1 MTNKM
6 GNAVLPPSLLFGW
19 GVGSLGTGTLLNAIT
34 FLVLFYMASVLGI
47 EPALAG
53 ALIFASKVYDMFTD
67 PLMGWISDRTRSRI
81 GRRRPYLLLGA
92 VLCPVAMLMLF
103 APTELEGN
111 ALAIYMGAG
120 LLLYATGYTIF
131 NVPYLAM
138 PAEMTPDPYQRSK
151 LMSFRVAMISLGTLA
166 GTALAPY
173 LLTLWG
179 SAQTAYTKTSWVMT
193 GLIVVSMAYCF
204 LATAGAKQTVQSQ
217 TAIGAAE
224 QWRTALAN
232 RPFRLLILSKLCQ
245 LFGVASAISSLL
257 FLSTIV
263 LKLPESALGVFG
275 LTTTAATIAAM
286 PVWLK
291 VSKRLGKRN
300 TYFAGVAVFAPTQL
314 SWLLSGPDEAQAI
327 FLLRAAVLGIGTG
340 GIILMAQSMLPD
352 TIEHDY
358 QLSGLRREGVFAAV
372 YSFVEK
378 TAFAFGPLII
388 GLLLSQLGFDRAL
401 GQDQSEGAML
411 AIKIGAAY
419 MPALASIASALALL
433 GYQLQE
439 NRDAN

>member
-1 MTNKM
+1 MTERASN
-6 GNAVLPPSLLFGW
+6 GALSSALLFGW
-19 GVGSLGTGTLLNAIT
+19 GIGSLGTGTLLNAIT
-34 FLVLFYMASVLGI
+34 FLILFYMASVLGI

-67 PLMGWISDRTRSRI
+67 PLMGWISDRTRTRF

-92 VLCPVAMLMLF
+92 VLCPLSMLMLF
-103 APTELEGN
+103 APTGLEGN

-120 LLLYATGYTIF
+120 LLLYATGYTVF

-151 LMSFRVAMISLGTLA
+151 LMSFRVAMISIGTLA
-166 GTALAPY
+166 GTALAPS

-179 SAQTAYTKTSWVMT
+179 SGQAAYTRTSWVMT
-193 GLIVVSMAYCF
+193 AIVVVSMAYCF
-204 LATAGAKQTVQSQ
+204 LATAGAKQTVQSENLVS
-217 TAIGAAE
+217 AKD

-275 LTTTAATIAAM
+275 LTTTAATIVAM
-286 PVWLK
+286 PAWLK
-291 VSKRLGKRN
+291 ISKRLGKRN
-300 TYFAGVAVFAPTQL
+300 TYFAGVAIFAPAQL
-314 SWLLSGPDEAQAI
+314 SWLLSGPGEAQAI
-327 FLLRAAVLGIGTG
+327 FMLRAAILGIGTG

-352 TIEHDY
+352 TIEYDH

-378 TAFAFGPLII
+378 TSFAFGPLII
-388 GLLLSQLGFDRAL
+388 GLLLSGLGFDRSL
-401 GQDQSEGAML
+401 GQDQSEDAML

-419 MPALASIASALALL
+419 IPSLASIASALALL
-433 GYQLQE
+433 GYRLQE
-439 NRDAN
+439 NTDA

>member
-1 MTNKM
+1 MTS
-6 GNAVLPPSLLFGW
+6 GAVTAALPSRLLFGW

-34 FLVLFYMASVLGI
+34 FLVLFYMASVLGL

-53 ALIFASKVYDMFTD
+53 ALIFISKVYDMVTD
-67 PLMGWISDRTRSRI
+67 PVMGWISDRTRSRF
-81 GRRRPYLLLGA
+81 GRRRPYLLIGA
-92 VLCPVAMLMLF
+92 LICPLSMVMLF
-103 APTELEGN
+103 APTELAGT

-120 LLLYATGYTIF
+120 LLLYATGYTVF

-138 PAEMTPDPYQRSK
+138 PAEMTSDPYERSK

-173 LLTLWG
+173 LLSAWG
-179 SAQTAYTKTSWVMT
+179 SGQTAYTRTSWVMT
-193 GLIVVSMAYCF
+193 AIVIVSMAYCF
-204 LATAGAKQTVQSQ
+204 LATAPAKQTIQ
-217 TAIGAAE
+217 TRTVVVAAE

-232 RPFRLLILSKLCQ
+232 QPFRLLILSKLCQ

-257 FLSTIV
+257 FLTTIV
-263 LKLPESALGVFG
+263 LRLPESALGAFG
-275 LTTTAATIAAM
+275 LASTGATIAAM
-286 PVWLK
+286 PLWLK
-291 VSKRLGKRN
+291 LSKRLGKRN
-300 TYFAGVAVFAPTQL
+300 TYFAGVAVFAPAQL

-327 FLLRAAVLGIGTG
+327 FLLRAAILGIGTG

-352 TIEHDY
+352 TIEFDFK
-358 QLSGLRREGVFAAV
+358 LSGLRREGVFAAV

-388 GLLLSQLGFDRAL
+388 GILLSQLGFDRTL
-401 GQDQSEGAML
+401 GRDQSEDATL

-419 MPALASIASALALL
+419 IPAFASIASALVLL
-433 GYQLQE
+433 GYRLGDHPE
-439 NRDAN
+439 